1 MYPPKL
7 QAYRTKDRNLVSYT
21 NANHLKQ
28 TPSRASLVFS
38 RTVDPTVSR
47 VAAVSVVV
55 VMLVMMAMPVMVSM
69 FPRRVPLVFFCLV
82 LNKIAQDRATQ
93 CAEEAMI
100 FLMP

>member
-1 MYPPKL
+1 
-7 QAYRTKDRNLVSYT
+7 
-21 NANHLKQ
+21 
-28 TPSRASLVFS
+28 
-38 RTVDPTVSR
+38 
-47 VAAVSVVV
+47 
-55 VMLVMMAMPVMVSM
+55 M